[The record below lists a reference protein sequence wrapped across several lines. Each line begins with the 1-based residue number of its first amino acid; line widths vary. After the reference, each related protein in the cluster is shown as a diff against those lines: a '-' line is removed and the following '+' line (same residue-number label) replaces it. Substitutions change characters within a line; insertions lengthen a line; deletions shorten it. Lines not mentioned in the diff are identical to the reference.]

1 MTLSK
6 KKVYVLSG
14 LACVVALSFAFFAL
28 GGTTSRAQSK
38 SGKDLYKQNCRVCH
52 EKDSASGEY
61 SPMSLTQDQW
71 KNFFKNKLVPAH
83 QKATLPGMN
92 QKLLEMLTPEQLKAI
107 EKFAV
112 DHAADSEQPQ
122 TCSGE

>member
-1 MTLSK
+1 MTEPGFLFSISAGLS
-6 KKVYVLSG
+6 VLT
-14 LACVVALSFAFFAL
+14 LTIFAFSGPAS
-28 GGTTSRAQSK
+28 TAQSK

-52 EKDSASGEY
+52 EKSSANGEY

-83 QKATLPGMN
+83 KTVSLPGMN
-92 QKLLEMLTPEQLKAI
+92 QKLLEILTPEQLKAI

>member
-1 MTLSK
+1 MRLIK
-6 KKVYVLSG
+6 KRVLFSVASAGVCAASLTVLMLSG
-14 LACVVALSFAFFAL
+14 PAGV
-28 GGTTSRAQSK
+28 AQSK

-52 EKDSASGEY
+52 EKSSPNGEY

-71 KNFFKNKLVPAH
+71 KNVFKNKLVPAH
-83 QKATLPGMN
+83 KQVSLPGMN
-92 QKLLEMLTPEQLKAI
+92 QKLLELLTPEQLKAI

-122 TCSGE
+122 TCSGD